1 MYYTYTMN
9 FTKII
14 YIYIYI
20 YSLIKGKDSDLRL
33 VIAKHLMSSE
43 IQKNTKW

>member
-14 YIYIYI
+14 YIY
-20 YSLIKGKDSDLRL
+20 SFIKGKHSDLRL
-33 VIAKHLMSSE
+33 VIAKRLMSSK
-43 IQKNTKW
+43 IQKNTK